1 MSGFNPVDVG
11 VFGKP
16 HGVKGEIYASLD
28 ADGLEIEVGDFV
40 FATLDGLDVPFR
52 VLAVRPKGAGVLLSL
67 RSIDSEV
74 KAALLANKT
83 LRMEVDLGDDTDD
96 DDGNVYLEDLIDY
109 TIVSDQITVGSVCD
123 IDDSTADNPLFVV
136 ATATGEIL
144 IPAAA
149 DLIND
154 IDNENKTIIMSLP
167 EGLINLN

>member
-1 MSGFNPVDVG
+1 
-11 VFGKP
+11 
-16 HGVKGEIYASLD
+16 
-28 ADGLEIEVGDFV
+28 
-40 FATLDGLDVPFR
+40 
-52 VLAVRPKGAGVLLSL
+52 
-67 RSIDSEV
+67 
-74 KAALLANKT
+74 
-83 LRMEVDLGDDTDD
+83 MEVDLGDDTDD

-109 TIVSDQITVGSVCD
+109 TIVSDHVTVGLVCD

-136 ATATGEIL
+136 TTATGEIL